1 MRWGRGIKPGRV
13 VDDFI
18 NVRDL
23 APTYLEL
30 AGLPVHPQITG
41 RSLAALLR
49 SAASGMVENR
59 AEMLVGKE
67 RHDLGRP
74 NDWGYPVRALRTPDF
89 LYVHNFHPERWPAG
103 NPETDFGNCDPS
115 PSKELLKTIGGHYY
129 DLSFGKRQPDELY
142 DLRNDPQGVNN
153 LAQDLA
159 HSGVLVKLRDRMMAL
174 LKEEQDPRALGN
186 AAIFDTY
193 QYTASR
199 AKAYDTWLKAQDA
212 KLKGEAPPADTGKK
226 AGRKKAAGK
235 GEP

>member
-1 MRWGRGIKPGRV
+1 
-13 VDDFI
+13 
-18 NVRDL
+18 
-23 APTYLEL
+23 
-30 AGLPVHPQITG
+30 
-41 RSLAALLR
+41 
-49 SAASGMVENR
+49 
-59 AEMLVGKE
+59 
-67 RHDLGRP
+67 
-74 NDWGYPVRALRTPDF
+74 VRALRTPDF